1 MRTDPSCL
9 EGCGGEHTQL
19 FVLLPTPHTLLMA
32 VVAAA
37 VATVVVPSCLSLW
50 LLWEVATTA
59 ALTMVLAR
67 HILKPLVDFS
77 CNELLKMIFF
87 YTNNSYNIL
96 SCTLHTVYIK
106 KCILMKPIRQ
116 LQTNFRVVKEYAEP
130 KSQVAVSEQ
139 RDDLSKVRK
148 SCVPGS

>member
-1 MRTDPSCL
+1 
-9 EGCGGEHTQL
+9 
-19 FVLLPTPHTLLMA
+19 MA
-32 VVAAA
+32 IVVAAA
-37 VATVVVPSCLSLW
+37 AATVVVPSCLSLW

-59 ALTMVLAR
+59 TLTMVLAR
-67 HILKPLVDFS
+67 HIFS
-77 CNELLKMIFF
+77 CNRLLKMIFF
-87 YTNNSYNIL
+87 ILKIFLFKQNLKQAINQLKIQMNTNNSYNIL

-139 RDDLSKVRK
+139 RDD
-148 SCVPGS
+148 